1 MAMMLTIAAALLA
14 VSGQSGPSLPSPK
27 AAAAELEAGNY
38 AAAERD
44 YRLIVS
50 RYPRMAG
57 AYNNLGISYF
67 LQKKYQQAAETL
79 RQGLK
84 LDPEMAN
91 AWLFL
96 GMSQLDLN
104 EPSKAIPS
112 LRQYISM
119 NPADAEGHYYLGI
132 CLLSL
137 DRDQEAAEALGKARE
152 IDPKNTDVLYHLAEC
167 FVHLAQGKGA
177 NLNTLQ
183 AAFQRTIGE
192 IAAIDPNSIRLRQ
205 LQAGYY
211 EATGDSKKAISELE
225 EVVKT
230 HPHVQGVYYTL
241 GCFYLKEYHY
251 DQALEQFKAELALD
265 SPYPRTYLQ
274 IGRTYTDMRE
284 PEKAL
289 PFLEQAIRME
299 PGQATPWVQV
309 GRTHLRMNEFD
320 KAASA
325 LEKAI
330 QLGDRSASTYFLL
343 SNAYRGM
350 GKLDL
355 AQQAVKKSEEASREQ
370 SNKVIEHLREVAG
383 ENKPDDP

>member
-1 MAMMLTIAAALLA
+1 MAMLLTIAAALLA
-14 VSGQSGPSLPSPK
+14 VSGQSGPLLPSPK

-44 YRLIVS
+44 YRLVVAA
-50 RYPRMAG
+50 YPRMG
-57 AYNNLGISYF
+57 EVYTNLGICYF
-67 LQKKYQQAAETL
+67 LQKKYQEAAETFQ
-79 RQGLK
+79 QGLK
-84 LDPEMAN
+84 LKPEMAN
-91 AWLFL
+91 AWLLL
-96 GMSQLDLN
+96 GMSQFHLN

-112 LRQYISM
+112 LRQYTSM

-137 DRDQEAAEALGKARE
+137 DRDQEAAQALGKARE

-167 FVHLAQGKGA
+167 YVHSAQVKGGD
-177 NLNTLQ
+177 LNSLQ
-183 AAFQRTIGE
+183 AAFQRTVAE
-192 IAAIDPNSIRLRQ
+192 IAAIDPNSVRLHQ
-205 LQAGYY
+205 LLAGYY
-211 EATGDSKKAISELE
+211 EAMGDSNKAQSELE
-225 EVVKT
+225 EMIKT

-241 GCFYLKEYHY
+241 GCFYLKQYHY
-251 DQALEQFKAELALD
+251 DQALDQFKAELALD
-265 SPYPRTYLQ
+265 SPNPRTYLQ

-299 PGQATPWVQV
+299 PDQTTPWVQM

-370 SNKVIEHLREVAG
+370 SNKVIEHLREAAG
-383 ENKPDDP
+383 ENKADDH